1 MVEGLNVSHSG
12 ARILIVDDLPEKL
25 LVYRTLL
32 EDLDAQIVEAHS
44 GTEALKRVLEGEF
57 AVILLDVNMPDI
69 DGLETATLVRRH
81 KNGRHTPIIFI
92 TAYADEMQTARGY
105 ELGAVDYILSPVIA
119 PVIRTKVRVFVDL
132 YEARAA
138 LALSNQELET
148 RVTERTGE
156 LQKSNE
162 RLQAEI
168 AERLRAEAERE
179 ALLAREKVLRA
190 EAEELSR
197 LKDEFLATMSHELRT
212 PLNAIFGWI
221 TLLRTRRLDEAT
233 QERALETIERNAR
246 AQKRLIED
254 LLDVSRIVTGKVALE
269 LVTVDPR
276 RVVEAALETMHPAAQ
291 AKGLKIVPLLDIGA
305 GTVRGDFA
313 RLQQIVCNLLSNAIK
328 FTDAGGHVEVCLARR
343 NGEVEISIADSG
355 QGIKPEFLPL
365 VFDRFRQEDGS
376 ISRRHGGLGLGLA
389 IVRHLVELHA
399 GSVDAQSA
407 GEGKGARFIVRLP
420 VREANLIP
428 RVAEAPTN
436 GIVTAAM
443 LMGVRLLVVDD
454 DPGARELISGMLEG
468 FGAQVSV
475 AESGQAA
482 LSLLFAQ
489 RPDVLIAD
497 LGMPGMD
504 GYALIEQV
512 RALDPDF
519 GGLTPA
525 VAVTAYASP
534 QDRLRA
540 LQAGYQNHVA
550 KPVEAEELA
559 IVIASLAGRPAQD
572 KERSFGERLPVRSG
586 FRDQHRRAGGTAAFQ
601 VAMRLS
607 GIRQRIGLPDEHAD
621 RFVLHRREKL
631 ARRTIERLS
640 RGDVVEQRRPCQEQR
655 PALTQLERS

>member
-1 MVEGLNVSHSG
+1 LNVSHPR

-32 EDLDAQIVEAHS
+32 EDLGAPIVEAHS

-57 AVILLDVNMPDI
+57 AVLLLDVNMPDI
-69 DGLETATLVRRH
+69 DGLETANLVRRH

-92 TAYADEMQTARGY
+92 TSYADEIQTARGY

-119 PVIRTKVRVFVDL
+119 PVLRTKVRVFVDL
-132 YEARAA
+132 YEARVA

-162 RLQAEI
+162 RLHAEI

-269 LVTVDPR
+269 LVTVEPR

-328 FTDAGGHVEVCLARR
+328 FTDTGGQVEVCLARR
-343 NGEVEISIADSG
+343 NGEVEISISDSG

-407 GEGKGARFIVRLP
+407 GEGKGAKFIVRLP
-420 VREANLIP
+420 AREANLLP
-428 RVAEAPTN
+428 RVTEAPTG
-436 GIVTAAM
+436 GIVSAAM

-454 DPGARELISGMLEG
+454 DQGARELISGMLEG

-559 IVIASLAGRPAQD
+559 IVIASLAGRLAQD
-572 KERSFGERLPVRSG
+572 K
-586 FRDQHRRAGGTAAFQ
+586 RA
-601 VAMRLS
+601 
-607 GIRQRIGLPDEHAD
+607 
-621 RFVLHRREKL
+621 
-631 ARRTIERLS
+631 
-640 RGDVVEQRRPCQEQR
+640 
-655 PALTQLERS
+655 

>member
-1 MVEGLNVSHSG
+1 MVEGLNVSQSG

-148 RVTERTGE
+148 RVAERTGE

-399 GSVDAQSA
+399 GSVDAQSG

-420 VREANLIP
+420 VREANLVP
-428 RVAEAPTN
+428 RAAEAPTN

-572 KERSFGERLPVRSG
+572 K
-586 FRDQHRRAGGTAAFQ
+586 RA
-601 VAMRLS
+601 
-607 GIRQRIGLPDEHAD
+607 
-621 RFVLHRREKL
+621 
-631 ARRTIERLS
+631 
-640 RGDVVEQRRPCQEQR
+640 
-655 PALTQLERS
+655 

>member
-1 MVEGLNVSHSG
+1 VVEGLNVSQSG

-221 TLLRTRRLDEAT
+221 TLLRTKRLDEAT

-328 FTDAGGHVEVCLARR
+328 FTDTGGHVEVCLARR
-343 NGEVEISIADSG
+343 NDEVEISIADSG

-420 VREANLIP
+420 VREANLLP
-428 RVAEAPTN
+428 RVTETPTN
-436 GIVTAAM
+436 GVVTAAM

-475 AESGQAA
+475 AETGQAA
-482 LSLLFAQ
+482 LALLFAQ

-572 KERSFGERLPVRSG
+572 K
-586 FRDQHRRAGGTAAFQ
+586 RA
-601 VAMRLS
+601 
-607 GIRQRIGLPDEHAD
+607 
-621 RFVLHRREKL
+621 
-631 ARRTIERLS
+631 
-640 RGDVVEQRRPCQEQR
+640 
-655 PALTQLERS
+655 

>member
-1 MVEGLNVSHSG
+1 MAEALKTPPPTMPFAKSPVSR

-25 LVYRTLL
+25 LVYSSLL
-32 EDLDAQIVEAHS
+32 DDLDTEIVLAHS

-69 DGLETATLVRRH
+69 DGLETANLIRRH
-81 KNGRHTPIIFI
+81 KNARHTPIIFI
-92 TAYADEMQTARGY
+92 TSYADEMQTTRGY
-105 ELGAVDYILSPVIA
+105 ELGAVDYILSPVVA
-119 PVIRTKVRVFVDL
+119 PVLRTKVRVFVDL
-132 YEARAA
+132 YVTHTA
-138 LALSNQELET
+138 LARSNQKLES
-148 RVTERTGE
+148 RVMERTAE
-156 LQKSNE
+156 LQTSNE
-162 RLQAEI
+162 RLQGEI
-168 AERLRAEAERE
+168 TERLRAENERE

-221 TLLRTRRLDEAT
+221 TLLRTRRLDEVT
-233 QERALETIERNAR
+233 RERALETIERNAR

-269 LVTVDPR
+269 LVSVDPR

-291 AKGLKIVPLLDIGA
+291 AKGLKVVPLLDTSA

-328 FTDAGGHVEVCLARR
+328 FTPSGGQVEVCLARR
-343 NGEVEISIADSG
+343 NDEAEISVTDSG
-355 QGIKPEFLPL
+355 QGIKSEFLPH

-399 GSVDAQSA
+399 GTVEAHSA
-407 GEGKGARFIVRLP
+407 GEGKGARFVVRLP
-420 VREANLIP
+420 VRQTLVHP
-428 RVAEAPTN
+428 RVAEAP
-436 GIVTAAM
+436 GTAGLVNSSTLAG
-443 LMGVRLLVVDD
+443 LRLLVVDD
-454 DPGARELISGMLEG
+454 DPSARDLMAGMLQG
-468 FGAQVSV
+468 YGADVSL
-475 AESGQAA
+475 ADGGQAA
-482 LSLLFAQ
+482 LTQLFER
-489 RPDVLIAD
+489 RPHVLIAD

-519 GGLTPA
+519 GGQTPA
-525 VAVTAYASP
+525 VAVTAYASA

-550 KPVEAEELA
+550 KPVEPEELA
-559 IVIASLAGRPAQD
+559 IVIASLTGRPAAD
-572 KERSFGERLPVRSG
+572 K
-586 FRDQHRRAGGTAAFQ
+586 RA
-601 VAMRLS
+601 
-607 GIRQRIGLPDEHAD
+607 
-621 RFVLHRREKL
+621 
-631 ARRTIERLS
+631 
-640 RGDVVEQRRPCQEQR
+640 
-655 PALTQLERS
+655 

>member
-1 MVEGLNVSHSG
+1 VPHPR

-69 DGLETATLVRRH
+69 DGLETANLVRRH

-92 TAYADEMQTARGY
+92 TSYADEMQTARGY

-119 PVIRTKVRVFVDL
+119 PVLRTKVRVFVDL

-138 LALSNQELET
+138 LSLSNQELET
-148 RVTERTGE
+148 RVNERTAE

-162 RLQAEI
+162 RLHAEI

-291 AKGLKIVPLLDIGA
+291 TKGLKIVPLLDTGA

-313 RLQQIVCNLLSNAIK
+313 RLQQVVCNLLSNAIK
-328 FTDAGGHVEVCLARR
+328 FTDAGGHIEVCLARR
-343 NGEVEISIADSG
+343 NGEVEISVADSG

-407 GEGKGARFIVRLP
+407 GEGAGAKFIVRLP
-420 VREANLIP
+420 VRETNLLPRMPEIP
-428 RVAEAPTN
+428 ADA
-436 GIVTAAM
+436 IVTPAM
-443 LMGVRLLVVDD
+443 LLGLRLLVVDD

-475 AESGQAA
+475 AEGGHAA
-482 LSLLFAQ
+482 LKLLFAE

-497 LGMPGMD
+497 LGMPEMD

-519 GGLTPA
+519 GGKTPA

-559 IVIASLAGRPAQD
+559 IVIASLCGRKAQD
-572 KERSFGERLPVRSG
+572 K
-586 FRDQHRRAGGTAAFQ
+586 RA
-601 VAMRLS
+601 
-607 GIRQRIGLPDEHAD
+607 
-621 RFVLHRREKL
+621 
-631 ARRTIERLS
+631 
-640 RGDVVEQRRPCQEQR
+640 
-655 PALTQLERS
+655 

>member
-1 MVEGLNVSHSG
+1 MHSGGGVGLSVETGQHPGSAGGSTRMVEGLNVAHSG

-25 LVYRTLL
+25 LIYRTLL

-44 GTEALKRVLEGEF
+44 GTEALKRVLEGQF

-69 DGLETATLVRRH
+69 DGLETATLIRGHR
-81 KNGRHTPIIFI
+81 NGRQTPIIFI
-92 TAYADEMQTARGY
+92 TAYVDEMQTARGY
-105 ELGAVDYILSPVIA
+105 ALGAVDYIQSPVIA
-119 PVIRTKVRVFVDL
+119 PVLRSKVQVFVDL
-132 YEARAA
+132 FNAHAA
-138 LALSNQELET
+138 LSLSNEELEK
-148 RVTERTGE
+148 RVKERTAE
-156 LQKSNE
+156 LEQ
-162 RLQAEI
+162 
-168 AERLRAEAERE
+168 
-179 ALLAREKVLRA
+179 
-190 EAEELSR
+190 LSR

-212 PLNAIFGWI
+212 PLNAIFGWV
-221 TLLRTRRLDEAT
+221 TLLRTGRLDEPT

-269 LVTVDPR
+269 ILPVNPQ
-276 RVVEAALETMHPAAQ
+276 RVVEAALETMQPAAQ
-291 AKGLKIVPLLDIGA
+291 TKGITVVPLLDTGVA
-305 GTVRGDFA
+305 TVRGDFA

-328 FTDAGGHVEVCLARR
+328 FTPSGGRVEVTLSHR
-343 NGEVEISIADSG
+343 NSEAEISVSDSG

-420 VREANLIP
+420 AREANVLP
-428 RVAEAPTN
+428 RVTEAPAN

-572 KERSFGERLPVRSG
+572 K
-586 FRDQHRRAGGTAAFQ
+586 RA
-601 VAMRLS
+601 
-607 GIRQRIGLPDEHAD
+607 
-621 RFVLHRREKL
+621 
-631 ARRTIERLS
+631 
-640 RGDVVEQRRPCQEQR
+640 
-655 PALTQLERS
+655 

>member
-1 MVEGLNVSHSG
+1 MAHPR

-69 DGLETATLVRRH
+69 DGLETANLVRRH

-92 TAYADEMQTARGY
+92 TSYADEMQTARGY

-119 PVIRTKVRVFVDL
+119 PVLRTKVRVFVDL
-132 YEARAA
+132 YETRVA

-148 RVTERTGE
+148 RVAERTAE

-162 RLQAEI
+162 RLHAEI

-221 TLLRTRRLDEAT
+221 TLLRTGRLDEPT

-276 RVVEAALETMHPAAQ
+276 RVVEAALETMHPGAQ
-291 AKGLKIVPLLDIGA
+291 AKGLKIVPLLDTGA

-313 RLQQIVCNLLSNAIK
+313 RLQQVVCNLLSNAIK

-343 NGEVEISIADSG
+343 NDEVEISVTDSG

-399 GSVDAQSA
+399 GTVDAQSA
-407 GEGKGARFIVRLP
+407 GEGKGAKFIVRLP
-420 VREANLIP
+420 VREANLLP
-428 RVAEAPTN
+428 RVTETPAG

-443 LMGVRLLVVDD
+443 LMGLRLLVVDD
-454 DPGARELISGMLEG
+454 DAGARELISGMLEG
-468 FGAQVSV
+468 FGAEVSM

-482 LSLLFAQ
+482 LTLLFAQ

-504 GYALIEQV
+504 GFALIEQV

-519 GGLTPA
+519 GGKTPA

-572 KERSFGERLPVRSG
+572 K
-586 FRDQHRRAGGTAAFQ
+586 RA
-601 VAMRLS
+601 
-607 GIRQRIGLPDEHAD
+607 
-621 RFVLHRREKL
+621 
-631 ARRTIERLS
+631 
-640 RGDVVEQRRPCQEQR
+640 
-655 PALTQLERS
+655 

>member
-1 MVEGLNVSHSG
+1 VPHSR

-69 DGLETATLVRRH
+69 DGLETANLVRRH

-92 TAYADEMQTARGY
+92 TSYADEMQTARGY

-119 PVIRTKVRVFVDL
+119 PVLRTKVRVFVDL
-132 YEARAA
+132 YEARVA
-138 LALSNQELET
+138 LSLSNQELET
-148 RVTERTGE
+148 RVAERTAE
-156 LQKSNE
+156 LQRSNE
-162 RLQAEI
+162 RLHGEI

-291 AKGLKIVPLLDIGA
+291 AKGLKILPLLDTGA

-313 RLQQIVCNLLSNAIK
+313 RLQQVVCNLLSNAIK

-343 NGEVEISIADSG
+343 NGEVEISVADSG

-420 VREANLIP
+420 VREATLMP
-428 RVAEAPTN
+428 RMMETPASGGMATPS
-436 GIVTAAM
+436 M
-443 LMGVRLLVVDD
+443 LAGLRLLVVDD
-454 DPGARELISGMLEG
+454 DPGARELISGMLAG
-468 FGAQVSV
+468 YGARVMV
-475 AESGQAA
+475 AEDGQGA
-482 LSLLFAQ
+482 LKLLFAE

-497 LGMPGMD
+497 LGMPEMD

-519 GGLTPA
+519 GGKTPA

-572 KERSFGERLPVRSG
+572 K
-586 FRDQHRRAGGTAAFQ
+586 RA
-601 VAMRLS
+601 
-607 GIRQRIGLPDEHAD
+607 
-621 RFVLHRREKL
+621 
-631 ARRTIERLS
+631 
-640 RGDVVEQRRPCQEQR
+640 
-655 PALTQLERS
+655 

>member
-1 MVEGLNVSHSG
+1 VSNQR

-69 DGLETATLVRRH
+69 DGLETANLVRRH

-92 TAYADEMQTARGY
+92 TSYADEMQTARGY

-119 PVIRTKVRVFVDL
+119 PVLRTKVRVFVDL

-138 LALSNQELET
+138 LSLSNQELET
-148 RVTERTGE
+148 RVAERTAE

-162 RLQAEI
+162 RLHAEI

-291 AKGLKIVPLLDIGA
+291 TKGLKIVPLLDTGA

-313 RLQQIVCNLLSNAIK
+313 RLQQVVCNLLSNAIK

-343 NGEVEISIADSG
+343 NGEVEISVADSG
-355 QGIKPEFLPL
+355 QGIKAEFLPL

-407 GEGKGARFIVRLP
+407 GEGRGAKFIVRLP
-420 VREANLIP
+420 VRETNLLPRMPEIP
-428 RVAEAPTN
+428 ADA
-436 GIVTAAM
+436 IVTPAM
-443 LMGVRLLVVDD
+443 LLGLRLLVVDD

-475 AESGQAA
+475 ADGGHAA
-482 LSLLFAQ
+482 LKLLFAE

-497 LGMPGMD
+497 LGMPEMD

-519 GGLTPA
+519 GGKTPA

-559 IVIASLAGRPAQD
+559 IVIASLAGRKAQD
-572 KERSFGERLPVRSG
+572 K
-586 FRDQHRRAGGTAAFQ
+586 RA
-601 VAMRLS
+601 
-607 GIRQRIGLPDEHAD
+607 
-621 RFVLHRREKL
+621 
-631 ARRTIERLS
+631 
-640 RGDVVEQRRPCQEQR
+640 
-655 PALTQLERS
+655 

>member
-1 MVEGLNVSHSG
+1 MAEGLNVSHPR

-69 DGLETATLVRRH
+69 DGLETANLLRRH

-92 TAYADEMQTARGY
+92 TSYADEMQTARGY
-105 ELGAVDYILSPVIA
+105 ELGAVDYILSPIIA
-119 PVIRTKVRVFVDL
+119 PVLRTKVRVFVDL

-138 LALSNQELET
+138 LSLSNQELET
-148 RVTERTGE
+148 RVTERTAE
-156 LQKSNE
+156 LQRSNE

-179 ALLAREKVLRA
+179 ALLAREQVLRA

-221 TLLRTRRLDEAT
+221 TLLRTRRLDEPT

-328 FTDAGGHVEVCLARR
+328 FTDAGGHIEVCLARR
-343 NGEVEISIADSG
+343 NAEVEISVADSG

-399 GSVDAQSA
+399 GSVEAQSA
-407 GEGKGARFIVRLP
+407 GEGKGAKFIVRLP
-420 VREANLIP
+420 IREGSLIP
-428 RVAEAPTN
+428 RVSEASN
-436 GIVTAAM
+436 GATVSPAM

-468 FGAQVSV
+468 FGATVST

-504 GYALIEQV
+504 GYTLIEQV
-512 RALDPDF
+512 RGLEPDF

-572 KERSFGERLPVRSG
+572 K
-586 FRDQHRRAGGTAAFQ
+586 RA
-601 VAMRLS
+601 
-607 GIRQRIGLPDEHAD
+607 
-621 RFVLHRREKL
+621 
-631 ARRTIERLS
+631 
-640 RGDVVEQRRPCQEQR
+640 
-655 PALTQLERS
+655 

>member
-1 MVEGLNVSHSG
+1 VSHSG

-44 GTEALKRVLEGEF
+44 GTEALKRVLEGDF

-148 RVTERTGE
+148 RVAERTGE

-179 ALLAREKVLRA
+179 ALLAREKVLRT

-420 VREANLIP
+420 VREANLLP
-428 RVAEAPTN
+428 RVTEAPTN
-436 GIVTAAM
+436 GIVTAGM

-572 KERSFGERLPVRSG
+572 K
-586 FRDQHRRAGGTAAFQ
+586 RA
-601 VAMRLS
+601 
-607 GIRQRIGLPDEHAD
+607 
-621 RFVLHRREKL
+621 
-631 ARRTIERLS
+631 
-640 RGDVVEQRRPCQEQR
+640 
-655 PALTQLERS
+655 

>member
-1 MVEGLNVSHSG
+1 VPQAH

-25 LVYRTLL
+25 LVYQTLL
-32 EDLDAQIVEAHS
+32 EDLDAEIVMAHS
-44 GTEALKRVLEGEF
+44 GTEALKCVLEGEF

-69 DGLETATLVRRH
+69 DGLETANLMRRH
-81 KNGRHTPIIFI
+81 KNARHTPIIFI

-105 ELGAVDYILSPVIA
+105 ELGAVDYILSPVLA
-119 PVIRTKVRVFVDL
+119 PVLRTKVRVFVDL
-132 YEARAA
+132 YETRAA
-138 LALSNQELET
+138 LARSNQQLES
-148 RVTERTGE
+148 RVTERTAE
-156 LQKSNE
+156 LQTSNE

-168 AERLRAEAERE
+168 AERRRVENERE
-179 ALLAREKVLRA
+179 ALLAREKVLRV

-233 QERALETIERNAR
+233 QARALETIERNAR

-254 LLDVSRIVTGKVALE
+254 LLDVSRIVTGKVTLE
-269 LVTVDPR
+269 LTTVEPR
-276 RVVEAALETMHPAAQ
+276 RAVEAALETMHPAAQ
-291 AKGLKIVPLLDIGA
+291 AKGLKIVPLLDTGA

-328 FTDAGGHVEVCLARR
+328 FTPTDGQVEVCLARR
-343 NGEVEISIADSG
+343 NGEIEISVSDNG
-355 QGIKPEFLPL
+355 QGIKPEFLPH

-399 GSVDAQSA
+399 GTVEAHSDGA
-407 GEGKGARFIVRLP
+407 GKGAHFVVRLP
-420 VREANLIP
+420 ARDVAGQP
-428 RVAEAPTN
+428 RPSDTPASGVLTS
-436 GIVTAAM
+436 AM
-443 LMGVRLLVVDD
+443 LSNLRVLVVDD
-454 DPGARELISGMLEG
+454 DPSSRELMSGMLEG
-468 FGAQVSV
+468 YGARVSL

-482 LSLLFAQ
+482 LTVLFAQ

-519 GGLTPA
+519 GGQTPA
-525 VAVTAYASP
+525 IAVTAHASA
-534 QDRLRA
+534 QDRLKA

-550 KPVEAEELA
+550 KPVEPEELA
-559 IVIASLAGRPAQD
+559 IVIASLTGRAAQD
-572 KERSFGERLPVRSG
+572 K
-586 FRDQHRRAGGTAAFQ
+586 RA
-601 VAMRLS
+601 
-607 GIRQRIGLPDEHAD
+607 
-621 RFVLHRREKL
+621 
-631 ARRTIERLS
+631 
-640 RGDVVEQRRPCQEQR
+640 
-655 PALTQLERS
+655 

>member
-1 MVEGLNVSHSG
+1 VPQAH

-32 EDLDAQIVEAHS
+32 EDLDAEIVMAHS
-44 GTEALKRVLEGEF
+44 GTEALKCVLEGEF

-69 DGLETATLVRRH
+69 DGLETANLMRRH
-81 KNGRHTPIIFI
+81 KNARHTPIIFI

-105 ELGAVDYILSPVIA
+105 ELGAVDYILSPVLA
-119 PVIRTKVRVFVDL
+119 PVLRTKVRVFVDL
-132 YEARAA
+132 YETRAA
-138 LALSNQELET
+138 LARSNLELT
-148 RVTERTGE
+148 AE
-156 LQKSNE
+156 LQRSNE

-168 AERLRAEAERE
+168 AERLRVENERE
-179 ALLAREKVLRA
+179 ALLARETVLRV

-233 QERALETIERNAR
+233 QARALETIERNAR

-254 LLDVSRIVTGKVALE
+254 LLDVSRIVTGKVTLE
-269 LVTVDPR
+269 LATVEPR
-276 RVVEAALETMHPAAQ
+276 RAVEAALETMHPAAQ
-291 AKGLKIVPLLDIGA
+291 AKGLKIVPLLDTGA

-328 FTDAGGHVEVCLARR
+328 FTPTDGQVEVCLARR
-343 NGEVEISIADSG
+343 NGEIEISVSDNG
-355 QGIKPEFLPL
+355 QGIKPEFLPH

-399 GSVDAQSA
+399 GTVEAHSD
-407 GEGKGARFIVRLP
+407 GEGKGAHFVVRLP
-420 VREANLIP
+420 ARDAVGQP
-428 RVAEAPTN
+428 RPADTPASGVLTS
-436 GIVTAAM
+436 AM
-443 LMGVRLLVVDD
+443 LSNVRVLVVDD
-454 DPGARELISGMLEG
+454 DPSSRELMTGMLEG
-468 FGAQVSV
+468 YGARVSL

-482 LSLLFAQ
+482 LTVLFAQ

-519 GGLTPA
+519 GGQTPA
-525 VAVTAYASP
+525 IAVTAHASA
-534 QDRLRA
+534 QDRLKA

-550 KPVEAEELA
+550 KPVEPEELA
-559 IVIASLAGRPAQD
+559 IVIASLTGGAAQD
-572 KERSFGERLPVRSG
+572 K
-586 FRDQHRRAGGTAAFQ
+586 RA
-601 VAMRLS
+601 
-607 GIRQRIGLPDEHAD
+607 
-621 RFVLHRREKL
+621 
-631 ARRTIERLS
+631 
-640 RGDVVEQRRPCQEQR
+640 
-655 PALTQLERS
+655 

>member
-1 MVEGLNVSHSG
+1 MAEGLNVSYPR

-32 EDLDAQIVEAHS
+32 EDLEAQIVEAHS

-69 DGLETATLVRRH
+69 DGLETANLIRRH

-92 TAYADEMQTARGY
+92 TSYADEMQTARGY
-105 ELGAVDYILSPVIA
+105 QLGAVDYILSPVIA
-119 PVIRTKVRVFVDL
+119 PVLRTKVRVFVDL

-148 RVTERTGE
+148 RVAERTAE

-162 RLQAEI
+162 RLHAEI

-291 AKGLKIVPLLDIGA
+291 AKGLKIVPLLDTNA

-313 RLQQIVCNLLSNAIK
+313 RLQQVVCNLLSNAIK
-328 FTDAGGHVEVCLARR
+328 FTDAGGHVDVCLARR
-343 NGEVEISIADSG
+343 NDEVEISVTDSG

-399 GSVDAQSA
+399 GSVEAQSA
-407 GEGKGARFIVRLP
+407 GEGEGARFVVRLP
-420 VREANLIP
+420 VREASFAP
-428 RVAEAPTN
+428 RPTEA
-436 GIVTAAM
+436 GAGAMVTPAM

-454 DPGARELISGMLEG
+454 DPGARELISGMLSG
-468 FGAQVSV
+468 FGAQVKV
-475 AESGQAA
+475 AENGRMA
-482 LSLLFAQ
+482 LTVLLEH

-497 LGMPGMD
+497 LGMPEMD

-512 RALDPDF
+512 RALGPDF
-519 GGLTPA
+519 GGRTPA

-559 IVIASLAGRPAQD
+559 IVIASLAGRAVQD
-572 KERSFGERLPVRSG
+572 K
-586 FRDQHRRAGGTAAFQ
+586 RA
-601 VAMRLS
+601 
-607 GIRQRIGLPDEHAD
+607 
-621 RFVLHRREKL
+621 
-631 ARRTIERLS
+631 
-640 RGDVVEQRRPCQEQR
+640 
-655 PALTQLERS
+655 

>member
-1 MVEGLNVSHSG
+1 LNVSHPG

-32 EDLDAQIVEAHS
+32 EDLNAQIVEAHS

-92 TAYADEMQTARGY
+92 TAYADEMQTVRGY

-119 PVIRTKVRVFVDL
+119 PVLRTKVRVFVDL

-328 FTDAGGHVEVCLARR
+328 FTDTGGHVEVCLARR
-343 NGEVEISIADSG
+343 NDEVEISIADSG

-420 VREANLIP
+420 VREANLLP
-428 RVAEAPTN
+428 RATEAPAN
-436 GIVTAAM
+436 GIVSAAM

-454 DPGARELISGMLEG
+454 DPGARELISGMLQG

-572 KERSFGERLPVRSG
+572 K
-586 FRDQHRRAGGTAAFQ
+586 RA
-601 VAMRLS
+601 
-607 GIRQRIGLPDEHAD
+607 
-621 RFVLHRREKL
+621 
-631 ARRTIERLS
+631 
-640 RGDVVEQRRPCQEQR
+640 
-655 PALTQLERS
+655 

>member
-1 MVEGLNVSHSG
+1 MSHPR

-69 DGLETATLVRRH
+69 DGLETANLLRRH

-92 TAYADEMQTARGY
+92 TSYADEMQTARGY

-119 PVIRTKVRVFVDL
+119 PVLRTKVRVFVDL
-132 YEARAA
+132 YDARV
-138 LALSNQELET
+138 ALSTANQELET
-148 RVTERTGE
+148 RVTERTAE

-328 FTDAGGHVEVCLARR
+328 FTDSGGHVEVCLARR
-343 NGEVEISIADSG
+343 NGEVEISVADSG

-399 GSVDAQSA
+399 GSVDAQSS
-407 GEGKGARFIVRLP
+407 GEGKGAKFIVRLP
-420 VREANLIP
+420 IREGSLIQ
-428 RVAEAPTN
+428 RVSEAPSGT
-436 GIVTAAM
+436 IVSAAM

-468 FGAQVSV
+468 FGAQVST
-475 AESGQAA
+475 AESGQQAM
-482 LSLLFAQ
+482 SLLFAQ

-504 GYALIEQV
+504 GYTLIEQV
-512 RALDPDF
+512 RALEPDF

-572 KERSFGERLPVRSG
+572 K
-586 FRDQHRRAGGTAAFQ
+586 RA
-601 VAMRLS
+601 
-607 GIRQRIGLPDEHAD
+607 
-621 RFVLHRREKL
+621 
-631 ARRTIERLS
+631 
-640 RGDVVEQRRPCQEQR
+640 
-655 PALTQLERS
+655 

>member
-1 MVEGLNVSHSG
+1 MHSGRRVGLPVETGQYPGSAGGATRMAEGLNVSHSG

-69 DGLETATLVRRH
+69 DGLETANLVRRH
-81 KNGRHTPIIFI
+81 NNGRHPPTIFI

-148 RVTERTGE
+148 RVAERTGE
-156 LQKSNE
+156 LQKINE

-269 LVTVDPR
+269 ILPVDPR
-276 RVVEAALETMHPAAQ
+276 RIVEAALETMQPAAQ
-291 AKGLKIVPLLDIGA
+291 AKGITVVPLLDA
-305 GTVRGDFA
+305 GRATVRGDSA
-313 RLQQIVCNLLSNAIK
+313 RLQQIVTNLLSNAIK
-328 FTDAGGHVEVCLARR
+328 FTPSGGRVEVTLGHR
-343 NGEVEISIADSG
+343 NGEAEISVSDSG

-399 GSVDAQSA
+399 GAVEAFSA
-407 GEGKGARFIVRLP
+407 GEGKGSRFVVRLP
-420 VREANLIP
+420 TRLGAARGGAATEEV
-428 RVAEAPTN
+428 VASPT
-436 GIVTAAM
+436 TSSM
-443 LMGVRLLVVDD
+443 LAGVRLLVVDD
-454 DPGARELISGMLEG
+454 EPGARELIANVLQGY
-468 FGAQVSV
+468 GAEVCL

-482 LSLLFAQ
+482 LTKLFEK
-489 RPDVLIAD
+489 RPHVL
-497 LGMPGMD
+497 
-504 GYALIEQV
+504 
-512 RALDPDF
+512 
-519 GGLTPA
+519 
-525 VAVTAYASP
+525 
-534 QDRLRA
+534 
-540 LQAGYQNHVA
+540 
-550 KPVEAEELA
+550 
-559 IVIASLAGRPAQD
+559 
-572 KERSFGERLPVRSG
+572 
-586 FRDQHRRAGGTAAFQ
+586 
-601 VAMRLS
+601 
-607 GIRQRIGLPDEHAD
+607 
-621 RFVLHRREKL
+621 
-631 ARRTIERLS
+631 
-640 RGDVVEQRRPCQEQR
+640 
-655 PALTQLERS
+655 